1 MQNINKEENIN
12 KNFCAKFPI
21 NPTVL
26 KWKVFGSFLMVLF
39 GVGGLIQDIY
49 KEDLTGIIIMLV
61 VSAIF
66 SWGLYQQI
74 HRLVSYKEICIKDD
88 LFIVKYKN
96 NQIKEYKIKDI
107 NRTSHTNMFAMTNN
121 PARYIKMYINGTFL
135 KGGEVIFHHKYNE
148 LEEKYAIQLDEIF
161 KEQTKDVR

>member
-39 GVGGLIQDIY
+39 GVGGLIHSFYEEVIIDIII
-49 KEDLTGIIIMLV
+49 GIII
-61 VSAIF
+61 SAIF
-66 SWGLYQQI
+66 SWIFYIELY
-74 HRLVSYKEICIKDD
+74 RLITYKEICIKDD

-107 NRTSHTNMFAMTNN
+107 NVSRHVNMLNMSSN
-121 PARYIKMYINGTFL
+121 PTPYLLLHIDGEIL
-135 KGGEVIFHHKYNE
+135 KGGKLIFHYVRTE
-148 LEEKYAIQLDEIF
+148 IEEKYAIQLDEIF
-161 KEQTKDVR
+161 KEQTKDIR